1 MNKPTTIKWAVL
13 ALGCAALAGCGGSA
27 ENDGVTI
34 SFGGPG
40 APPAVAEVPQPK
52 AMGKAIAL
60 ASTAPL
66 AQVSL
71 APSDQDFPNPERGFY
86 RFATDPSK
94 ITATS
99 LDYVVADGQR
109 LDYTP
114 ADLSAYRTRDLPSTY
129 LTKLNTGFAN
139 LRKQASRP
147 WYVLPTTTQKPSPT
161 TSTRRTPRSRASSAT
176 SPSCSRCCR
185 PMRM

>member
-1 MNKPTTIKWAVL
+1 MNEPTTMKWAVL

-94 ITATS
+94 ITATRVRH
-99 LDYVVADGQR
+99 LQPD
-109 LDYTP
+109 
-114 ADLSAYRTRDLPSTY
+114 
-129 LTKLNTGFAN
+129 
-139 LRKQASRP
+139 SRP
-147 WYVLPTTTQKPSPT
+147 
-161 TSTRRTPRSRASSAT
+161 RALAWVI
-176 SPSCSRCCR
+176 
-185 PMRM
+185 